1 MMKEGIQEGREGEA
15 RKEKEDRREGDGGR
29 ERWVG
34 GEREKG
40 RRKEQ
45 KAEDGDV
52 RRRMRRVEKNQ

>member
-15 RKEKEDRREGDGGR
+15 RKEKEDRREGGGGR